1 MENSDRMKTF
11 GIEMKA
17 RFEAFAAW
25 AIDQWP
31 DADHPLSSVD
41 FDVARKEIEALTEGR
56 QNIGERNADIPEP
69 SENGPQYVNV
79 NPTPWP

>member
-1 MENSDRMKTF
+1 MESDRMKTF

-17 RFEAFAAW
+17 RFEAFTAW

-31 DADHPLSSVD
+31 DTSHPLARTD
-41 FDVARKEIEALTEGR
+41 FDVARKEIETLAEGR
-56 QNIGERNADIPEP
+56 QDIGERNAEIPEP